1 MSNQDL
7 DSKWYTLARYNPI
20 KNMDQIT
27 ENNEAN
33 GIDSESIS
41 DKTPAS
47 IKETNNQSI
56 NWWYWATSNKN
67 EEESK
72 DKDPQEQHMGQATI
86 EESSTEVTADNW
98 NSWVSPYKIM
108 GYLYKPT
115 EEQQEEEQTPLL
127 GIFRL
132 AVDDKKEQTWWS
144 WMWGQNQP
152 EGEEEEE
159 EEGEDENN
167 AELFRRAKASIENS
181 KNSSHYAIKNINKD
195 FELSVSNT
203 ETEMQPVK
211 FRTKK
216 RPITPNELQEN
227 VIKSE
232 DGPTSSGNEVIPK
245 FEENFRQ
252 ITWRTQLRLLG
263 EHLIYRERSS
273 ERHLYQCDQSKMKPI
288 KKVVIIGVHSFLPIK
303 MVRTMI
309 GESTGNSNTYVK
321 QAREAVRQWMEE
333 HDEES
338 DIVTIALEGEG
349 LIEERVEES
358 FKLLKNWRKTIEASD
373 LLIVVGHLQGSLI
386 GIRLLENILDSYKMK
401 KEAKVGMMSMNGVN
415 CGPFANLSNK
425 LVIRAYTSE
434 ENDII
439 NELFEMSKKAS
450 KLGARIELSM
460 AKLIHHNV
468 KIVFSGKMNEM
479 FIPMYSSL
487 NMNIEHMNI
496 YRMMYFNGET
506 PQFIKQLMKIILLV
520 KNYGYSDHNL
530 IKDLSEKFRSN
541 STGEIFN
548 QPVIYQESI
557 KFILQTTNYQQ
568 AKPLTK
574 PSNTLESIHKN
585 LVGSG
590 VSKVSSLS
598 IYNPEMN
605 SPINDSSIN
614 SGAAQTS
621 NEINLYHLPWNVRGL
636 IQDLLRIKNIN
647 GAELITELINSYRG
661 WEPTAKHMKE
671 LKLVFEVF
679 DTELDE
685 LVM

>member
-1 MSNQDL
+1 
-7 DSKWYTLARYNPI
+7 
-20 KNMDQIT
+20 
-27 ENNEAN
+27 
-33 GIDSESIS
+33 
-41 DKTPAS
+41 
-47 IKETNNQSI
+47 
-56 NWWYWATSNKN
+56 
-67 EEESK
+67 
-72 DKDPQEQHMGQATI
+72 
-86 EESSTEVTADNW
+86 
-98 NSWVSPYKIM
+98 
-108 GYLYKPT
+108 
-115 EEQQEEEQTPLL
+115 
-127 GIFRL
+127 
-132 AVDDKKEQTWWS
+132 
-144 WMWGQNQP
+144 
-152 EGEEEEE
+152 
-159 EEGEDENN
+159 
-167 AELFRRAKASIENS
+167 
-181 KNSSHYAIKNINKD
+181 
-195 FELSVSNT
+195 
-203 ETEMQPVK
+203 
-211 FRTKK
+211 
-216 RPITPNELQEN
+216 
-227 VIKSE
+227 
-232 DGPTSSGNEVIPK
+232 
-245 FEENFRQ
+245 
-252 ITWRTQLRLLG
+252 
-263 EHLIYRERSS
+263 
-273 ERHLYQCDQSKMKPI
+273 MKPI

-386 GIRLLENILDSYKMK
+386 GIRLLENILDSYRMK

-541 STGEIFN
+541 
-548 QPVIYQESI
+548 
-557 KFILQTTNYQQ
+557 K
-568 AKPLTK
+568 
-574 PSNTLESIHKN
+574 SIHKN

-647 GAELITELINSYRG
+647 GAERITELINSYRG